1 MTEAKGYGGAL
12 FELAEESGRTEAILG
27 DLKTAELAFR
37 ENPKYKTLL
46 DTPALS
52 KEERLA
58 LIDEAFAGA
67 DEYLLNVIK
76 MLCEKRA
83 VHLFGEVACE
93 FCSLYDEA
101 RGIERVEAV
110 TAVAMTDGQKNAMAS
125 KLEAITGKTVVLN
138 NKIDPSIIGGVVLRY
153 SGVQLDGSIKTRLD
167 EFKKNLSNI
176 VM

>member
-27 DLKTAELAFR
+27 DLKTAELACR

-83 VHLFGEVACE
+83 VHLFGEIVKD
-93 FCSLYDEA
+93 FCARYDEA

-125 KLEAITGKTVVLN
+125 KLEAITGKTVVLT
-138 NKIDPSIIGGVVLRY
+138 NKLDPSIIGGVVLRY

-167 EFKKNLSNI
+167 EFRKNLSNI

>member
-12 FELAEESGRTEAILG
+12 FELAEESGRTEVILEN
-27 DLKTAELAFR
+27 LKTVELAFV

-52 KEERLA
+52 KEERLS
-58 LIDEAFAGA
+58 LIESAFVGA
-67 DEYLLNVIK
+67 DEYVLNVIK
-76 MLCEKRA
+76 MLCEKRN
-83 VHLFGEVACE
+83 VHLFGEIVKD
-93 FCSLYDEA
+93 FCARYDEA

-110 TAVAMTDGQKNAMAS
+110 TAVAMTDEQVGAMKS
-125 KLEAITGKTVVLN
+125 RLEAITGKTVVLA
-138 NKIDPSIIGGVVLRY
+138 NKVDPSIIGGVVLRY

-167 EFKKNLSNI
+167 EFRKNLSNI